1 MTYVSDQNQ
10 IPHED
15 LEKIRAR
22 LISQINS
29 MNEAELKIVS
39 RSEKDFR
46 DFIADIFKSVAAALG
61 YIVGV
66 IVGTSEEILEG
77 VKTGFKVGYR
87 TGYDPNS
94 GSPILGFIIIAV
106 VTFIL
111 ILIFK
116 KWVIGYLFVFQNAPV
131 VGKVGARTL
140 IKTVFLMEIY

>member
-1 MTYVSDQNQ
+1 MTYFSNQNQ

-15 LEKIRAR
+15 LERIRTR

-29 MNEAELKIVS
+29 MNEADLKIVS

-46 DFIADIFKSVAAALG
+46 DFVADIFKSVAAALG

-77 VKTGFKVGYR
+77 VRTGFRDGYKTGYSL
-87 TGYDPNS
+87 NS
-94 GSPILGFIIIAV
+94 SNPILGFIIIAI

-116 KWVIGYLFVFQNAPV
+116 K
-131 VGKVGARTL
+131 
-140 IKTVFLMEIY
+140 